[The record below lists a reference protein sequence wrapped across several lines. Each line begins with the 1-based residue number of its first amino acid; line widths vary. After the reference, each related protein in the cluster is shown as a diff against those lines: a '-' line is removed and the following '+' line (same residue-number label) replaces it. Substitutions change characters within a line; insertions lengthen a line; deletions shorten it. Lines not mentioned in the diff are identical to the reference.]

1 MKKYIIFSIIF
12 IAISA
17 LFVYIQDNSFT
28 AFNIL
33 GVNISL
39 PNAVWIS
46 FFLGIFFLFSLIF
59 IVFLNLKSSIF
70 QKNINKDIANII
82 ENIKNKILYKNDT
95 KNVKVIKD
103 INNFVIND
111 IEGLQILPKKC
122 EKFEFLEDIEKIING
137 EVIEISKYKLKE
149 DNPWFIKNVKNRL
162 KKEPSYAKE
171 VLKKFKNEE
180 LKKEAFYIFA
190 KTAPIKEILKYD
202 YPITFDIL
210 LSHINDEGI
219 EELIKKAKLTPKE
232 EIEFARKLYSTKTP
246 DEELQITSP
255 LAWANA
261 YLALKYEHLELAE
274 EIIET
279 HNLKF
284 FKFFLYL
291 RKAGVKADVDEYI
304 DSEI

>member
-28 AFNIL
+28 TFNIL

-122 EKFEFLEDIEKIING
+122 DKFEFLEDIEKIING

-149 DNPWFIKNVKNRL
+149 DNPWFIKNVKNKL

-190 KTAPIKEILKYD
+190 KTASIKEILKYD
-202 YPITFDIL
+202 YPITLDIL
-210 LSHINDEGI
+210 LSHIDAGI

-255 LAWANA
+255 LYWANA